1 MRITLFCFPHGFSS
15 PLLSKHG
22 YCQDMSSPWVVG
34 TCLVVC
40 TGAGPAQS
48 IHAAATD
55 SSHDSAPAGS
65 CYLTRI
71 TALAKTSHTRCLP
84 YRLMHYLNKK
94 AFIYLILHFDFMSCS
109 SSEWLFQLELII
121 VLIFPSKLSHIML
134 RSKKQSH
141 YDVYCRNV

>member
-1 MRITLFCFPHGFSS
+1 MRPKSDSSRPHQNLTGVVRRHKSNKCGGALVRITLFCFPHGFSS
-15 PLLSKHG
+15 PLLSKNG

-34 TCLVVC
+34 TCLVAC

-48 IHAAATD
+48 IRAAATG

-94 AFIYLILHFDFMSCS
+94 AFIYLILHFDFMRCS
-109 SSEWLFQLELII
+109 SSEWLFQL
-121 VLIFPSKLSHIML
+121 
-134 RSKKQSH
+134 
-141 YDVYCRNV
+141 